1 MVKVHATAAFTEDM
15 ADTLKQ
21 YFQVYAEGGIV
32 SVEVTDRGL
41 WLVNPHY
48 HSRQFLGLAALAE
61 QPPIASDAT
70 DLAKSSFDKL
80 H

>member
-1 MVKVHATAAFTEDM
+1 MMQEETIVMVKVHATAAFTEDM

-41 WLVNPHY
+41 
-48 HSRQFLGLAALAE
+48 
-61 QPPIASDAT
+61 
-70 DLAKSSFDKL
+70 
-80 H
+80 